1 MWVLEIELRSSCLN
15 GYWITYP
22 VYLTPLEWLAF
33 SLEDGYPSGQLLC
46 SYYVTAYEL
55 CFNFLE
61 FRMAVVCSLK
71 ICKPFI
77 CSSITWNRGGSVNL
91 GDGWWRFLL
100 LLCGQSQSMYNSL
113 PAFISPVISLNWQGK
128 GESREPPCSQ
138 TPLTHDVAHTC
149 WKGNEK
155 ELESSPV
162 VFSQTSPA
170 FSIGGV
176 YWGRTYLEGK

>member
-22 VYLTPLEWLAF
+22 VYLTPLKWLAF

-46 SYYVTAYEL
+46 SHDVTAYEL

-128 GESREPPCSQ
+128 AESLRASLFSD
-138 TPLTHDVAHTC
+138 TAHTWRRSHMLEREWERA
-149 WKGNEK
+149 WKLSCGFQPN
-155 ELESSPV
+155 
-162 VFSQTSPA
+162 
-170 FSIGGV
+170 
-176 YWGRTYLEGK
+176 